1 MRTQTKKEIQ
11 RHLPRTEMSR
21 AERRRLERDKEKQT
35 KTYTLTQAQLDKL
48 LDDAKKQASKR
59 AMLMVMA
66 VPLVALRDTFGFGQ
80 QRLERYME
88 KFITIWECYEAD
100 YVSLEDL
107 MTIIETETGLQIK
120 KLIK

>member
-1 MRTQTKKEIQ
+1 MNMKT
-11 RHLPRTEMSR
+11 MSR
-21 AERRRLERDKEKQT
+21 AEHRRLARGEAKKQ
-35 KTYTLTQAQLDKL
+35 KVYTLTQAQIDQMK
-48 LDDAKKQASKR
+48 DEVTMQASKR

-66 VPLVALRDTFGFGQ
+66 VPLVALRDTFGFGEK
-80 QRLERYME
+80 RLERYME